1 MKTFLISL
9 LLFINGAVLAQSEN
23 IPETISSLM
32 KEQENDWNNFN
43 IDGFMKHYWNND
55 SLKFI
60 GSKGITYGWKQTLAN
75 YKKNYSD
82 KEKMGKLFFTNHLIE
97 VIDNNNAIVCGNW
110 KIKRKDSEIGGNY
123 TLLWKKVNGK
133 WVIVVDHT
141 G

>member
-1 MKTFLISL
+1 M
-9 LLFINGAVLAQSEN
+9 NGVVLAQSEN
-23 IPETISSLM
+23 IPEVINALM

-110 KIKRKDSEIGGNY
+110 IIKRKDSEIGGNY

>member
-1 MKTFLISL
+1 M
-9 LLFINGAVLAQSEN
+9 NGVVLAQSEN
-23 IPETISSLM
+23 IPEVISALM

-75 YKKNYSD
+75 YRKNYSD

-110 KIKRKDSEIGGNY
+110 IIKRKDSEIGGNY